1 MTRAKGQTAKE
12 FAGSMVTY
20 DRKLEK
26 VMERLG
32 IPEGDFNWNH
42 DRFGGWVEFRYKGQ
56 LYRFD
61 YSIDRA
67 KERGIILRRG
77 TDAYAMLVLGLED
90 LARLVERGLYDLQTW
105 IQGMK
110 ALPAPTQI
118 PECFR
123 ALGFTEMPSS
133 VDDLETRFR
142 KLAATMHPD
151 QGGNAAD
158 FQAVV
163 AARKQAREHFG
174 VHPEVNGPDAAT
186 RPP

>member
-1 MTRAKGQTAKE
+1 MTRSKGQGAAKE
-12 FAGSMVTY
+12 FSGSMVTY
-20 DRKLEK
+20 NRKLEK

-32 IPEGDFNWNH
+32 AERYGWNH
-42 DRFGGWVEFRYKGQ
+42 DRFGGWVEFRYKSQ

-61 YSIDRA
+61 YSLEKA
-67 KERGIILRRG
+67 KAQGYNLRRG
-77 TDAYAMLVLGLED
+77 TDAFAMLILGLED

-123 ALGFTEMPSS
+123 ALGFTEAPTS
-133 VDDLETRFR
+133 VDDVEARFR

-163 AARKQAREHFG
+163 AARQQAREQLAG
-174 VHPEVNGPDAAT
+174 GGS
-186 RPP
+186 R